1 MADIN
6 TEVLIIGGGVAG
18 SAAACALSKKG
29 YEVLLLEK
37 SEKPQDTA
45 RGDHL
50 QPAVCEIL
58 GNWDV
63 LDRFFK
69 SGAKK
74 RAGSLWFDE
83 DANFLMDAN
92 VSKLNIPEPYFMF
105 MNHEDISGVFVSAAE
120 ENQNFSFM
128 CPIVSCAHIETNDE
142 ESVFEIKSKDG
153 AIKTVATK
161 MIMIADGV
169 ASNMG
174 RYFKFERT
182 SFRYE
187 RALAVLF
194 SDEYKSDDFNN
205 LRTYLTDR
213 GIVTMIPRAKG
224 GCKIGLTINRD
235 EVKSWKKMS
244 PEEYQDFIGQL
255 VPTYKNLKMYSAG
268 IYPPSMIIAENWSK
282 ENIVLI
288 GDACH
293 GLHPGRSQGMN
304 TTIKCVDHL
313 LGLLPPKESF
323 EKKSVAKSLEQY
335 QKEMKSNINELLEA
349 NHSMGLSM
357 DSFDRKSKFD
367 EIEKFKLLEQNK
379 EAGHNYRM
387 KSAGYGV
394 F

>member
-69 SGAKK
+69 RGAKK

-92 VSKLNIPEPYFMF
+92 VSMLDIPEPYFMF

-128 CPIVSCAHIETNDE
+128 CPIVSCVHIETNDE

-153 AIKTVATK
+153 VIKTVATK

-194 SDEYKSDDFNN
+194 SDEYEADDFNN

-235 EVKSWKKMS
+235 EIKSWKKMS

-313 LGLLPPKESF
+313 IGLLPSKESF

-335 QKEMKSNINELLEA
+335 QKEMKSNINQLLEA

-357 DSFDRKSKFD
+357 DSFDRRSKID
-367 EIEKFKLLEQNK
+367 EIEKFKILEENK

>member
-6 TEVLIIGGGVAG
+6 TDVLIIGGGVAG
-18 SAAACALSKKG
+18 SAAASALSKKG

-58 GNWDV
+58 GKWDV
-63 LDRFFK
+63 LDNFFK
-69 SGAKK
+69 NGAKK

-92 VSKLNIPEPYFMF
+92 VSKLDIPEPYFMF
-105 MNHEDISGVFVSAAE
+105 MNHEDISDVFVSAAK
-120 ENQNFSFM
+120 ENENFSFL
-128 CPIVSCAHIETNDE
+128 CPIISCAHIETNNDE
-142 ESVFEIKSKDG
+142 SIFEIKSKDG
-153 AIKTVATK
+153 MIKTAATK

-194 SDEYKSDDFNN
+194 SDEYKADDFNN

-357 DSFDRKSKFD
+357 DSFDRKSKVD

>member
-1 MADIN
+1 MAEIN

-18 SAAACALSKKG
+18 SAAAYALSKKG

-58 GNWDV
+58 GKWDV
-63 LDRFFK
+63 LDQFFK

-194 SDEYKSDDFNN
+194 SDEYKADDFNN

-235 EVKSWKKMS
+235 EIKSWKKMS

-313 LGLLPPKESF
+313 IGLLPSKESF

-335 QKEMKSNINELLEA
+335 QKEMKSNINQLLEA

-357 DSFDRKSKFD
+357 DSFDRKSKVD

>member
-1 MADIN
+1 MAEIN

-58 GNWDV
+58 GKWDV

-194 SDEYKSDDFNN
+194 SDEYKADDFNN

-235 EVKSWKKMS
+235 EIKSWKKMS

-357 DSFDRKSKFD
+357 DSFDRKSKID

>member
-1 MADIN
+1 MAEIN

-18 SAAACALSKKG
+18 SAAAYALSKKG

-58 GNWDV
+58 GKWDV
-63 LDRFFK
+63 LDQFFK

-194 SDEYKSDDFNN
+194 SDEYKADDFNN

-235 EVKSWKKMS
+235 EIKSWKKMS

-255 VPTYKNLKMYSAG
+255 VPTYKNLKIYSAG

-313 LGLLPPKESF
+313 IGLLPSKESF
-323 EKKSVAKSLEQY
+323 EKKSVTKSLEQY
-335 QKEMKSNINELLEA
+335 QQEMKSNINQLLEA

-357 DSFDRKSKFD
+357 DSFDRKSKVD

>member
-1 MADIN
+1 MTDIN

-18 SAAACALSKKG
+18 SAAAYALSKKG

-58 GNWDV
+58 GKWDV
-63 LDRFFK
+63 LDQFFK

-92 VSKLNIPEPYFMF
+92 VSELNIPEPYFMF
-105 MNHEDISGVFVSAAE
+105 MNHEDISGVFISAAE

-128 CPIVSCAHIETNDE
+128 CPIVSCAHMETNGE
-142 ESVFEIKSKDG
+142 ESIFEIKSKDG
-153 AIKTVATK
+153 RIITVSTK

-194 SDEYKSDDFNN
+194 SDEYEADDFNN
-205 LRTYLTDR
+205 LKTYLTDR

-235 EVKSWKKMS
+235 EIKSWKKMS

-313 LGLLPPKESF
+313 LDLLPSKKSF

-335 QKEMKSNINELLEA
+335 QKEMKSNINQLLEA

-357 DSFDRKSKFD
+357 DSFDQKSKVD
-367 EIEKFKLLEQNK
+367 EIEKFKLLERNK

>member
-1 MADIN
+1 MAEIN

-18 SAAACALSKKG
+18 SAAAYALSKKG

-37 SEKPQDTA
+37 SEKSQDTA

-58 GNWDV
+58 GKWDV
-63 LDRFFK
+63 LDQFFK

-120 ENQNFSFM
+120 ENHNFSFM

-153 AIKTVATK
+153 TIKTVATK

-194 SDEYKSDDFNN
+194 SDEYEADDFNN

-235 EVKSWKKMS
+235 EIKSWKKMS

-255 VPTYKNLKMYSAG
+255 VPTYKNLKIYSAG

-313 LGLLPPKESF
+313 IGLLPSKESF

-335 QKEMKSNINELLEA
+335 QKEMKSNINQLLEA

-357 DSFDRKSKFD
+357 DSFDRKSKVD

>member
-1 MADIN
+1 MAEIN

-18 SAAACALSKKG
+18 SAAAYALSKKG

-58 GNWDV
+58 GKWDV
-63 LDRFFK
+63 LDQFFK

-194 SDEYKSDDFNN
+194 SDEYKADDFNN

-235 EVKSWKKMS
+235 EIKSWKKMG

-357 DSFDRKSKFD
+357 DSFDRKSKID

>member
-1 MADIN
+1 MAEIN

-58 GNWDV
+58 GKWNV
-63 LDRFFK
+63 LDQFFK

-92 VSKLNIPEPYFMF
+92 VSELNIPEPYFMF

-128 CPIVSCAHIETNDE
+128 CPIVSCSHIETNDE
-142 ESVFEIKSKDG
+142 GSIFEIKSKDG
-153 AIKTVATK
+153 VIKTVATK

-194 SDEYKSDDFNN
+194 SDEYEADDFNN

-235 EVKSWKKMS
+235 EIKSWKKMS
-244 PEEYQDFIGQL
+244 PDEYQDFIGQL

-313 LGLLPPKESF
+313 LGLLPSKESF
-323 EKKSVAKSLEQY
+323 EKRSVAKSLEQY

>member
-1 MADIN
+1 MAEIN

-58 GNWDV
+58 GKWNV
-63 LDRFFK
+63 LDQFFK

-92 VSKLNIPEPYFMF
+92 VSELNIPEPYFMF

-153 AIKTVATK
+153 VIKTVATK

-194 SDEYKSDDFNN
+194 SDEYEADDFNN

-235 EVKSWKKMS
+235 EIKSWKKMS

-313 LGLLPPKESF
+313 LGLLPSKESF
-323 EKKSVAKSLEQY
+323 EKRSVAKSLEQY

>member
-58 GNWDV
+58 RNWDV

-120 ENQNFSFM
+120 DNQNFSFM

-194 SDEYKSDDFNN
+194 SDEYKADDFNN

-235 EVKSWKKMS
+235 EIKSWKKMS

-357 DSFDRKSKFD
+357 DSFDRKSKID

>member
-63 LDRFFK
+63 LDLFFK

-120 ENQNFSFM
+120 ENHNFSFM

-194 SDEYKSDDFNN
+194 SDEYKADDFNN

-224 GCKIGLTINRD
+224 GCKIGLTINR
-235 EVKSWKKMS
+235 EEIKSWKKMS

-357 DSFDRKSKFD
+357 DSFDRKSKID

>member
-1 MADIN
+1 MAEIN

-58 GNWDV
+58 GKWNV
-63 LDRFFK
+63 LDQFFE

-92 VSKLNIPEPYFMF
+92 VSELSIPEPYFMF

-128 CPIVSCAHIETNDE
+128 CPIVSCTHIETNDE
-142 ESVFEIKSKDG
+142 GSIFEIKSKDG
-153 AIKTVATK
+153 VIKTVATK

-194 SDEYKSDDFNN
+194 SDEYEADDFNN

-235 EVKSWKKMS
+235 EIKSWKKMS
-244 PEEYQDFIGQL
+244 PDEYQDFIGQL

-313 LGLLPPKESF
+313 LGLLPSKESF
-323 EKKSVAKSLEQY
+323 EKRSVAKSLEQY

>member
-6 TEVLIIGGGVAG
+6 TDILIIGGGVAG

-58 GNWDV
+58 GKWNV
-63 LDRFFK
+63 LDNFFK

-92 VSKLNIPEPYFMF
+92 VSKLDIAEPYFMF
-105 MNHEDISGVFVSAAE
+105 MNHEDISGVFISAAE
-120 ENQNFSFM
+120 ENQNFSFI
-128 CPIVSCAHIETNDE
+128 CPIVSCAHIETKDK
-142 ESVFEIKSKDG
+142 ESIFEIKSKDG
-153 AIKTVATK
+153 MMKTVATK
-161 MIMIADGV
+161 MIVIADGV

-194 SDEYKSDDFNN
+194 SDEYEADESNN

-235 EVKSWKKMS
+235 EIKSWKKMG
-244 PEEYQDFIGQL
+244 PEEYQDFIGQQ

-313 LGLLPPKESF
+313 LNLLPSKESF
-323 EKKSVAKSLEQY
+323 EKKSVMKSLEQY

-357 DSFDRKSKFD
+357 DSFDRRSKID
-367 EIEKFKLLEQNK
+367 EIEKFKLLEENK

>member
-1 MADIN
+1 MAEIN

-58 GNWDV
+58 GKWNV
-63 LDRFFK
+63 LDQFFK

-92 VSKLNIPEPYFMF
+92 VSELNIPEPYFMF

-194 SDEYKSDDFNN
+194 SDEYKADDFNN

-235 EVKSWKKMS
+235 EIKSWKKMS

-357 DSFDRKSKFD
+357 DSFDRKSKID

>member
-6 TEVLIIGGGVAG
+6 TDILIIGGGVAG

-58 GNWDV
+58 GKWNV
-63 LDRFFK
+63 LDNFFK
-69 SGAKK
+69 HGAKK

-92 VSKLNIPEPYFMF
+92 VSKLDIAEPYFMF
-105 MNHEDISGVFVSAAE
+105 MNHEDISGVFISAAE
-120 ENQNFSFM
+120 ENQNFSFI
-128 CPIVSCAHIETNDE
+128 CPIVSCAHVETKDE
-142 ESVFEIKSKDG
+142 ESIFEIKSKDG
-153 AIKTVATK
+153 MIKTVATK

-194 SDEYKSDDFNN
+194 SDEYEADESNN

-235 EVKSWKKMS
+235 EIKSWKKMS
-244 PEEYQDFIGQL
+244 PKEYQDFIGQL

-304 TTIKCVDHL
+304 TTIKCIDHL
-313 LGLLPPKESF
+313 LHILPSKESF
-323 EKKSVAKSLEQY
+323 EKKSVIKSLEQY

-357 DSFDRKSKFD
+357 DSFDRRSKID
-367 EIEKFKLLEQNK
+367 EIEKFKILEENK

>member
-37 SEKPQDTA
+37 SEKLQDTA

-194 SDEYKSDDFNN
+194 SDEYKADDFNN

-235 EVKSWKKMS
+235 EIKSWKKMS

-357 DSFDRKSKFD
+357 DSFDRKSKVD

>member
-58 GNWDV
+58 RNWDV

-194 SDEYKSDDFNN
+194 SDEYKADDFNN

-235 EVKSWKKMS
+235 EIKSWKKMS
-244 PEEYQDFIGQL
+244 PEEYQDFIGLL

-357 DSFDRKSKFD
+357 DSFDRKSKID

>member
-58 GNWDV
+58 GKWDV

-194 SDEYKSDDFNN
+194 SDEYKADDSNN

-235 EVKSWKKMS
+235 EIKSWKKMS

-357 DSFDRKSKFD
+357 DSFDRKSKVD

>member
-1 MADIN
+1 MAEIN

-58 GNWDV
+58 GKWNV
-63 LDRFFK
+63 LDQFFK

-92 VSKLNIPEPYFMF
+92 VSELNIPEPYFMF

-128 CPIVSCAHIETNDE
+128 CPIVSCSHIETNDE
-142 ESVFEIKSKDG
+142 GSIFEIKSKDG
-153 AIKTVATK
+153 VIKTVATK

-194 SDEYKSDDFNN
+194 SDEYEADDFNN

-235 EVKSWKKMS
+235 EIKSWKKMS

-313 LGLLPPKESF
+313 LGLLPSKGSF

>member
-58 GNWDV
+58 RNWDV

-92 VSKLNIPEPYFMF
+92 VSMLDIPEPYFMF

-194 SDEYKSDDFNN
+194 SDEYKADDFNN

-235 EVKSWKKMS
+235 EIKSWKKMS

-357 DSFDRKSKFD
+357 DSFDRKSKVD

>member
-194 SDEYKSDDFNN
+194 SDEYKADDFNN

-235 EVKSWKKMS
+235 EIKSWKKMS

-313 LGLLPPKESF
+313 LGLLPAKESF

-357 DSFDRKSKFD
+357 DSFDRKSKID

>member
-235 EVKSWKKMS
+235 EIKSWKKMS

-282 ENIVLI
+282 ENIVLT

-357 DSFDRKSKFD
+357 DSFDRKSKID